1 VIRVLI
7 AEDSA
12 FVTDLLSALLGA
24 DPEVVVVGR
33 ARNGREAVEL
43 TRRLHP
49 DVVTMD
55 VRMPV
60 LDGIQATEAI
70 MAEAPT
76 PILIVSAAVDEE
88 GTDTAFDA
96 IRAGAMDV
104 VEKPRGAFSR
114 DYAAMGADLLRR
126 VKTVSKVRAVR
137 RPRRARR
144 DEAPAPIPAG
154 YVRGRIVAIA
164 ASTGGPGA
172 VSHILGHLPQRFP
185 WPILVVQ
192 HIAPGFQEGF
202 VRWLDTQTELDVRTA
217 EHGEWPRP
225 GTVYFSSEGHHLGL
239 DGGGRIILDPAGP
252 VDGHRPSATYLFQ
265 SVARSYG
272 AQGIGVILTGMGED
286 GVRGLLELRR
296 EGGWTIAQ
304 DEETCAVYGMPRA
317 AVEVGAVDRALPLER
332 IPWAILGTGRVERP
346 RKALA

>member
-43 TRRLHP
+43 TRRLKP

-70 MAEAPT
+70 MAEVPT
-76 PILIVSAAVDEE
+76 PILIVSAAVDEQ
-88 GTDTAFDA
+88 GTDTAFEA

-114 DYAAMGADLLRR
+114 DYAAMGAELLRR
-126 VKTVSKVRAVR
+126 VKTVSRVRAVR
-137 RPRRARR
+137 RPPRARR
-144 DEAPAPIPAG
+144 EQDPPAVPPG
-154 YVRGRIVAIA
+154 QPRGRLVAMA

-172 VSHILGHLPQRFP
+172 IAHILGQLPARFP

-192 HIAPGFQEGF
+192 HIAPGFLDGF
-202 VRWLDTQTELDVRTA
+202 VRWLGTQTGLEVRTA

-225 GTVYFSSEGHHLGL
+225 GTVYFSPDGYHLGV
-239 DGGGRIILDPAGP
+239 DGGGRIVLDPSVP
-252 VDGHRPSATYLFQ
+252 VDGHRPSATYLFR

-272 AQGIGVILTGMGED
+272 AQAIGVILTGMGED
-286 GVRGLLELRR
+286 GVHGLLELKR
-296 EGGWTIAQ
+296 EGGWTVAQ
-304 DEETCAVYGMPRA
+304 DEATCAVYGMPRA
-317 AVEVGAVDRALPLER
+317 AQAAGAVDRVLPLER
-332 IPWAILGTGRVERP
+332 IPSAILGAGRIEQP